1 MYQAVLA
8 TLEASALGQLARGLS
23 WLYPLANLLHV
34 LGAALLVGGIA
45 VFDLA
50 VVLRRDGAIPVHRV
64 ALGVAAFGLAL
75 QIPTGVVLLSAEATA
90 AGMNPA
96 FLFKLA
102 MIGLGVLN
110 VAVFHLRFG
119 RALADGVLPP
129 SATLYAA
136 LSFLAW
142 TLALLAG
149 RAIAYL

>member
-1 MYQAVLA
+1 
-8 TLEASALGQLARGLS
+8 
-23 WLYPLANLLHV
+23 
-34 LGAALLVGGIA
+34 
-45 VFDLA
+45 
-50 VVLRRDGAIPVHRV
+50 
-64 ALGVAAFGLAL
+64 
-75 QIPTGVVLLSAEATA
+75 
-90 AGMNPA
+90 MNPA

-129 SATLYAA
+129 AATLYAA